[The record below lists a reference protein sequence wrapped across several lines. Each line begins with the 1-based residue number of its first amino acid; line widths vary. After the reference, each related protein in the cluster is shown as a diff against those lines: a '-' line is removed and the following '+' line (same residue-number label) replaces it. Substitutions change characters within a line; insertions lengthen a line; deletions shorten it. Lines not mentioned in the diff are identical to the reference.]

1 MKFKIFIL
9 FLLLF
14 FLFNKNLNNFENKII
29 IKIDN
34 DIITSLD
41 LENEI
46 NYLITLNPNL
56 KQLKMNEIIEISK
69 KSIIQERIKKTEI
82 FKNFEN
88 PKLPSDFLEELIK
101 NIYIKIGIQDLKQ
114 FKEFVK
120 SNNVEYND
128 ILDKIEIEA
137 LWNELIVIK
146 FSNKIKINENELIE
160 KIKKNLNKK
169 SKTYLMSE
177 IFFEVSKEED
187 LYKKYDEISNMIN
200 KKGFG
205 NAALKYSISDSSN
218 IGGKLDWINENNLNK
233 NIRKRIN
240 SIQVGEYSKP
250 IQVPGGFLI
259 LQINEIK
266 IVETKNDF
274 EKELKKN
281 INIIKNNQF
290 NQFSKMYF
298 NRIKKNCGFG
308 WNINEL

>member
-1 MKFKIFIL
+1 MKSKIFIL

-14 FLFNKNLNNFENKII
+14 LLFNKNLNSFENKII

-205 NAALKYSISDSSN
+205 NAALKYSISESSN
-218 IGGKLDWINENNLNK
+218 IGGKLDWVNENNLNK
-233 NIRKRIN
+233 NIRKQIN

-266 IVETKNDF
+266 ILETKNDF

-298 NRIKKNCGFG
+298 NRIKKNVR
-308 WNINEL
+308 IDEI